1 MRPEIFTFGEKAT
14 MGHFVNLNCSN
25 CGAKLEIY
33 ENLTRFACGYCGT
46 QLMVQRQGGIVSLS
60 AVTEAVRQVQV
71 GTDKTA
77 AELALAR
84 LQQERNQ
91 WTAEYSRVWAGR
103 SMGGGSVAG
112 LILIVFGFLAMIPLA
127 WDDPIR
133 SVIAVGVLSLLLFLL
148 IRNYRQRRQRTDQ
161 ALGWINKRVYE
172 IDIEIARNRRV
183 VQP

>member
-1 MRPEIFTFGEKAT
+1 
-14 MGHFVNLNCSN
+14 
-25 CGAKLEIY
+25 
-33 ENLTRFACGYCGT
+33 
-46 QLMVQRQGGIVSLS
+46 
-60 AVTEAVRQVQV
+60 
-71 GTDKTA
+71 
-77 AELALAR
+77 
-84 LQQERNQ
+84 
-91 WTAEYSRVWAGR
+91 
-103 SMGGGSVAG
+103 MGGGSVAG